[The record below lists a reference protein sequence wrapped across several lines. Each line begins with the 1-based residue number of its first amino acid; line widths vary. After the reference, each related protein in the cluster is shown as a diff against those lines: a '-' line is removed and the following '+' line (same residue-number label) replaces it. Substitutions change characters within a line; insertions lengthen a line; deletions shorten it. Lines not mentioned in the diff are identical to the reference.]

1 MLTEGL
7 MEAIP
12 LVSQGGSNLFEKKVF
27 TTEEKP
33 KDVRHNN
40 ILAAKTL
47 SDIVRTSL
55 GPKGMDKMIK
65 DSKGKVI
72 ITNDGATI
80 VNHLQV
86 LHPTAKMLVETSKAQ
101 DIAAGDGTT
110 SVVVL
115 AGALL
120 GQAQTLLD
128 KNISPTVIADG
139 FTEACNEAQK
149 IIDDLEKKVELTDK
163 DALVQNCITS
173 LSSKVVSNYSEI
185 LAPLAVDAVLKLVK
199 NGEIYHDD
207 IDLKDIRVSKKLGGT
222 IEDTKLVDGIVF
234 TDNKISKAAGG
245 PTKVENPKIGLIQ
258 FTISHPKTDMD
269 STLDIQEYSQM
280 DRVLKEERAY
290 IVKMVK
296 KIKETGCNVLL
307 IQKSI
312 LRDATNDLS
321 LHFLAKAKIM
331 VIKDIEREDVE
342 FICKTLNCKPIAH
355 IDSFTPDKL
364 GTAAKCEE
372 VTLSEGSKVVEI
384 SGVPNE
390 SKTVSILCRGSNQ
403 LVLDETE
410 RSLHDALCVV
420 RSIIKRKAMVPG
432 GSAPETEIAVKLT
445 DLANKTQ
452 GFKSYCLKAFADA
465 LEVIPYTL
473 AENAGL
479 KPVEIVTEL
488 RNKHRKGDKYAGINV
503 KKGIISNMFDEK
515 VIQPSLV
522 TISALKLATEVVRMI
537 LKIDDIVICR

>member
-1 MLTEGL
+1 MDI
-7 MEAIP
+7 IP
-12 LVSQGGSNLFEKKVF
+12 LVNQGGSTNLEKKDF

-47 SDIVRTSL
+47 SDIIRTSL

-120 GQAQTLLD
+120 GQAQVLLD

-149 IIDDLEKKVELTDK
+149 VVSDLEQKVELTNRE
-163 DALVQNCITS
+163 ALVQNCITS

-185 LAPLAVDAVLKLVK
+185 LAPIAVDAVLKLVK

-207 IDLKDIRVSKKLGGT
+207 VDLKDIRVSKKLGGT

-234 TDNKISKAAGG
+234 PDNKISKAAGG
-245 PTKVENPKIGLIQ
+245 PSKIENPKIGLIQ
-258 FTISHPKTDMD
+258 FCISHPKTDMD
-269 STLDIQEYSQM
+269 STLQIQEYSQM

-296 KIKETGCNVLL
+296 KIKATGCNVLL

-312 LRDATNDLS
+312 LRDAVNDLG
-321 LHFLAKAKIM
+321 LHFLAKAHIL
-331 VIKDIEREDVE
+331 VIKEIEREDVE

-355 IDSFTPDKL
+355 IDSFTADKL

-372 VTLSEGSKVVEI
+372 VTLSEGSKIVEI
-384 SGVPNE
+384 TGVPNE
-390 SKTVSILCRGSNQ
+390 AKTVSILCRGSNQ

-410 RSLHDALCVV
+410 RSLHDALCVM

-452 GFKSYCLKAFADA
+452 GFKSYCFKAFAEA

-488 RNKHRKGDKYAGINV
+488 RNKHKNGEKSAGINV

>member
-1 MLTEGL
+1 
-7 MEAIP
+7 MEVIP
-12 LVSQGGSNLFEKKVF
+12 LVNQGGQNPLEKKVF
-27 TTEEKP
+27 KTEEKP
-33 KDVRHNN
+33 KDVLHNN

-47 SDIVRTSL
+47 SDIIRTSL

-120 GQAQTLLD
+120 GQAQALLD
-128 KNISPTVIADG
+128 KNISATVIADG
-139 FTEACNEAQK
+139 FTEACKEAQNV
-149 IIDDLEKKVELTDK
+149 INDLEKKVELTDRE
-163 DALVQNCITS
+163 ALVQNCITS

-199 NGEIYHDD
+199 SGEIYHDD
-207 IDLKDIRVSKKLGGT
+207 VDLKDIRVSKKLGGT
-222 IEDTKLVDGIVF
+222 IEDTKMVDGIVF
-234 TDNKISKAAGG
+234 TENKVSKAAGG
-245 PTKVENPKIGLIQ
+245 PTKIENPKIGLIQ
-258 FTISHPKTDMD
+258 FCISHPKTDMD
-269 STLDIQEYSQM
+269 STLEIQEYSQM

-296 KIKETGCNVLL
+296 KIKATGCNVLL

-312 LRDATNDLS
+312 LRDAINDLG

-355 IDSFTPDKL
+355 IDSFTEDKL

-372 VTLSEGSKVVEI
+372 VTLSEGSKIVEI
-384 SGVPNE
+384 TGISSE
-390 SKTVSILCRGSNQ
+390 SKTVSILCRGSNG

-445 DLANKTQ
+445 ELANKTQ
-452 GFKSYCLKAFADA
+452 GFKSYCFKAFAEA

-488 RNKHRKGDKYAGINV
+488 RNKHKNGEKYAGINV
-503 KKGIISNMFDEK
+503 KKGIISNMFDQK

>member
-1 MLTEGL
+1 
-7 MEAIP
+7 MENIP
-12 LVSQGGSNLFEKKVF
+12 ANNFEKQTF
-27 TTEEKP
+27 SGEEKP

-86 LHPTAKMLVETSKAQ
+86 LHPTAKMLVETSRAQ
-101 DIAAGDGTT
+101 DIEAGDGTT

-120 GQAQTLLD
+120 NQAQILLD

-139 FTEACNEAQK
+139 FTSALNFSEK
-149 IIDDLEKKVELTDK
+149 IIKNIEKSVELTDK
-163 DALVQNCITS
+163 EKLVKNCITS
-173 LSSKVVSNYSEI
+173 LSSKVVSNFSEK
-185 LAPLAVDAVLKLVK
+185 LAPIAVDAVLQLVNNNAMI
-199 NGEIYHDD
+199 NGE

-222 IEDTKLVDGIVF
+222 IEDTQMVEGLVFPNCKVNRTAGG
-234 TDNKISKAAGG
+234 ISKVD
-245 PTKVENPKIGLIQ
+245 KPKIGLVQ
-258 FTISHPKTDMD
+258 FCLSSPKTEMEN
-269 STLDIQEYSQM
+269 SIVVQEYTQM
-280 DRVLKEERAY
+280 DRILKEERAY

-296 KIKETGCNVLL
+296 QIQKTGCNVLL

-312 LRDATNDLS
+312 LREAVSDLA

-331 VIKDIEREDVE
+331 VIRDIEREDVE
-342 FICKTLNCKPIAH
+342 FICKTLQCKPIAH
-355 IDSFTPDKL
+355 IDSFTAEKL
-364 GTAAKCEE
+364 GHAEVCEE
-372 VTLSEGSKVVEI
+372 KVLSDGSKMVQI
-384 SGVPNE
+384 TGVPNN

-420 RSIIKRKAMVPG
+420 RSIIKRKAIIPG
-432 GSAPETEIAVKLT
+432 GGAPEIEIAVNLNNE
-445 DLANKTQ
+445 ANKIT
-452 GFKSYCLKAFADA
+452 GLESYCYKAFAEA

-488 RNKHRKGDKYAGINV
+488 RSKHVAGDPDMGINV
-503 KKGIISNMFDEK
+503 KKGGISNMIEEN
-515 VIQPSLV
+515 VLQPALV
-522 TISALKLATEVVRMI
+522 TSSCLKLATEVVRMI

>member
-1 MLTEGL
+1 MDT
-7 MEAIP
+7 IP
-12 LVSQGGSNLFEKKVF
+12 LVSQGASNSLEKKVF

-120 GQAQTLLD
+120 GQAQVLLD
-128 KNISPTVIADG
+128 KNISPTVIAEG

-149 IIDDLEKKVELTDK
+149 VVDELEKKVELTDR

-185 LAPLAVDAVLKLVK
+185 LAPIAVEAVLKLVK
-199 NGEIYHDD
+199 SGEIYHDD
-207 IDLKDIRVSKKLGGT
+207 VDLKDIRVSKKLGGT

-234 TDNKISKAAGG
+234 TNNKVSKAAGG
-245 PTKVENPKIGLIQ
+245 PSKIENPKIGLIQ
-258 FTISHPKTDMD
+258 FCISHPKTDMD
-269 STLDIQEYSQM
+269 STLEIQEYSQM

-290 IVKMVK
+290 IVKIVK
-296 KIKETGCNVLL
+296 KIKASGCNVLL

-312 LRDATNDLS
+312 LRDATNDLA
-321 LHFLAKAKIM
+321 LHFLAKAHIL

-355 IDSFTPDKL
+355 IDSFTQDKL

-372 VTLSEGSKVVEI
+372 VTLSEGSKIVEI
-384 SGVPNE
+384 TGVPNE
-390 SKTVSILCRGSNQ
+390 AKTVSILCRGSNQ

-410 RSLHDALCVV
+410 RSLHDALCVM

-445 DLANKTQ
+445 ELANKTQ
-452 GFKSYCLKAFADA
+452 GFKSYCYKAFADA

-488 RNKHRKGDKYAGINV
+488 RNKHRNGEKSAGINV

>member
-1 MLTEGL
+1 
-7 MEAIP
+7 MEQIP
-12 LVSQGGSNLFEKKVF
+12 LNQINLDSMEKKVF

-47 SDIVRTSL
+47 SDIIRTSL

-128 KNISPTVIADG
+128 KNISPTVISEG
-139 FTEACNEAQK
+139 FTEACNESQN
-149 IIDDLEKKVELTDK
+149 IIENLEQKVELSDK
-163 DALVQNCITS
+163 DALIQNCITS

-199 NGEIYHDD
+199 SGEIYHDD

-222 IEDTKLVDGIVF
+222 IEDTRIVDGIVF
-234 TDNKISKAAGG
+234 ADNKISKAAGG
-245 PTKVENPKIGLIQ
+245 PSKIENPKIGLIQ
-258 FTISHPKTDMD
+258 FCISHPKTDMD
-269 STLDIQEYSQM
+269 STVEIQEYSQM
-280 DRVLKEERAY
+280 DRILKEERAH

-312 LRDATNDLS
+312 LRDATNDLA
-321 LHFLAKAKIM
+321 LHFLAKAKIL

-355 IDSFTPDKL
+355 IDSFTKEKL

-372 VTLSEGSKVVEI
+372 ITLSEGSKIVEI
-384 SGVPNE
+384 TGVPNE
-390 SKTVSILCRGSNQ
+390 AKTVSILCRGSNQ
-403 LVLDETE
+403 LILDETE

-432 GSAPETEIAVKLT
+432 GSAPETEIAVKLAE
-445 DLANKTQ
+445 LANKTQ

-488 RNKHRKGDKYAGINV
+488 RNKHKNGDKYAGINV
-503 KKGIISNMFDEK
+503 KKGIISNMLDEK

>member
-1 MLTEGL
+1 
-7 MEAIP
+7 MEQIP
-12 LVSQGGSNLFEKKVF
+12 LNQINLDSMEKKVF

-120 GQAQTLLD
+120 GQAQVLLD

-139 FTEACNEAQK
+139 FSEACNEATK
-149 IIDDLEKKVELTDK
+149 VIDEIEIPVKLEDRE
-163 DALVQNCITS
+163 ALVQNCITS

-185 LAPLAVDAVLKLVK
+185 LAPLAVDAVMKLVK
-199 NGEIYHDD
+199 SGDIYHDD
-207 IDLKDIRVSKKLGGT
+207 VDLKDIRVSKKLGGT
-222 IEDTKLVDGIVF
+222 IEDTKMVDGIVF
-234 TDNKISKAAGG
+234 TDNKVSKAAGG
-245 PTKVENPKIGLIQ
+245 PIKVENPKIGMVQ
-258 FTISHPKTDMD
+258 FSIANPKTDMD
-269 STLDIQEYSQM
+269 STLQINDYTQM
-280 DRVLKEERAY
+280 DRVLKQERKH
-290 IVKMVK
+290 ILGMVK
-296 KIKETGCNVLL
+296 KIHATGCNVLL

-312 LRDATNDLS
+312 LRDAVNDLA
-321 LHFLAKAKIM
+321 LHYLAKAKIM

-355 IDSFTPDKL
+355 IDSFTPEKL

-372 VTLSEGSKVVEI
+372 LTLSEGSKIVEI
-384 SGVPNE
+384 TGVPNE
-390 SKTVSILCRGSNQ
+390 AKTVSILCRGSNQ

-420 RSIIKRKAMVPG
+420 RSIIKKKAMVPG

-445 DLANKTQ
+445 NLANETQ
-452 GFKSYCLKAFADA
+452 GFKSYCYKGFADA

-488 RNKHRKGDKYAGINV
+488 RNKHKKGEKNAGINV
-503 KKGIISNMFDEK
+503 KKGIISDMINEK

>member
-1 MLTEGL
+1 M
-7 MEAIP
+7 
-12 LVSQGGSNLFEKKVF
+12 
-27 TTEEKP
+27 
-33 KDVRHNN
+33 
-40 ILAAKTL
+40 
-47 SDIVRTSL
+47 
-55 GPKGMDKMIK
+55 
-65 DSKGKVI
+65 
-72 ITNDGATI
+72 
-80 VNHLQV
+80 
-86 LHPTAKMLVETSKAQ
+86 
-101 DIAAGDGTT
+101 
-110 SVVVL
+110 
-115 AGALL
+115 
-120 GQAQTLLD
+120 
-128 KNISPTVIADG
+128 
-139 FTEACNEAQK
+139 
-149 IIDDLEKKVELTDK
+149 
-163 DALVQNCITS
+163 
-173 LSSKVVSNYSEI
+173 
-185 LAPLAVDAVLKLVK
+185 KLVK
-199 NGEIYHDD
+199 SGDIYHDD
-207 IDLKDIRVSKKLGGT
+207 VDLKDIRVSKKLGGT
-222 IEDTKLVDGIVF
+222 IEDTKMVDGIVF
-234 TDNKISKAAGG
+234 TDNKVSKAAGG

-258 FTISHPKTDMD
+258 FSLANPKTDMD
-269 STLDIQEYSQM
+269 STLQINDYTQM
-280 DRVLKEERAY
+280 DRVLKQERKH
-290 IVKMVK
+290 ILSLVK
-296 KIKETGCNVLL
+296 KIQASGCNVLL

-312 LRDATNDLS
+312 LRDAVNDLA
-321 LHFLAKAKIM
+321 LHYLAKAKIM

-355 IDSFTPDKL
+355 IDSFKPDKL

-384 SGVPNE
+384 TGVPNE

-445 DLANKTQ
+445 NLANETQ
-452 GFKSYCLKAFADA
+452 GFKSYCFKGFADA

-488 RNKHRKGDKYAGINV
+488 RNKHKKGDKNAGINV
-503 KKGIISNMFDEK
+503 KKGIISDMLVEK

>member
-1 MLTEGL
+1 
-7 MEAIP
+7 MEVIP
-12 LVSQGGSNLFEKKVF
+12 LVNQGAQNSLEKKVF
-27 TTEEKP
+27 KTEEKP
-33 KDVRHNN
+33 KDVLHNN

-47 SDIVRTSL
+47 SDIIRTSL

-120 GQAQTLLD
+120 GQAQVLLD
-128 KNISPTVIADG
+128 KNISATVIADG
-139 FTEACNEAQK
+139 FTEACKEAENV
-149 IIDDLEKKVELTDK
+149 INDLEKKVELTDRE
-163 DALVQNCITS
+163 ALVQNCITS

-199 NGEIYHDD
+199 SGEIYHDD
-207 IDLKDIRVSKKLGGT
+207 VDLKDIRVSKKLGGT
-222 IEDTKLVDGIVF
+222 IEDTKMVDGIVF
-234 TDNKISKAAGG
+234 TENKVSKAAGG
-245 PTKVENPKIGLIQ
+245 PTKIENPKIGLIQ
-258 FTISHPKTDMD
+258 FCISHPKTDMD
-269 STLDIQEYSQM
+269 STLEIQEYSQM

-296 KIKETGCNVLL
+296 KIKATGCNVLL

-312 LRDATNDLS
+312 LRDAINDLG

-355 IDSFTPDKL
+355 IDSFTEDKL

-372 VTLSEGSKVVEI
+372 VTLSEGSKIVEI
-384 SGVPNE
+384 TGISSE
-390 SKTVSILCRGSNQ
+390 SKTVSILCRGSNG

-445 DLANKTQ
+445 ELANKTQ
-452 GFKSYCLKAFADA
+452 GFKSYCFKAFAEA

-488 RNKHRKGDKYAGINV
+488 RNKHKNGEKYAGINV
-503 KKGIISNMFDEK
+503 KKGIISNMFDQK

>member
-1 MLTEGL
+1 
-7 MEAIP
+7 METIP
-12 LVSQGGSNLFEKKVF
+12 LVNPGGSNPYEKKVF
-27 TTEEKP
+27 RTEEKP

-47 SDIVRTSL
+47 SDIIRTSL
-55 GPKGMDKMIK
+55 GPIGMVKMIK

-139 FTEACNEAQK
+139 FSEACNEAQK
-149 IIDDLEKKVELTDK
+149 VIDELEKKVELTDK
-163 DALVQNCITS
+163 EALTQNCITS
-173 LSSKVVSNYSEI
+173 LSSKVVSNYSEV
-185 LAPLAVDAVLKLVK
+185 LAPLAVEAVLKLVK

-207 IDLKDIRVSKKLGGT
+207 VDLKDIKVSKKLGGT
-222 IEDTKLVDGIVF
+222 IEDTKIVEGIVF
-234 TDNKISKAAGG
+234 PSNKVSKAAGG
-245 PTKVENPKIGLIQ
+245 PTKIENPKIGLIQ
-258 FTISHPKTDMD
+258 FCLSNPKTDMD
-269 STLDIQEYSQM
+269 STLEIQEYSQM

-296 KIKETGCNVLL
+296 KIKATGCNVLL

-312 LRDATNDLS
+312 LRDATNDLA
-321 LHFLAKAKIM
+321 LHFLAKAKIL

-355 IDSFTPDKL
+355 IDSFTPEKL
-364 GTAAKCEE
+364 GSAAKCEE
-372 VTLSEGSKVVEI
+372 VTLSEGSKIVEI
-384 SGVPNE
+384 TGVSNE
-390 SKTVSILCRGSNQ
+390 AKTVSILCRGSNQ
-403 LVLDETE
+403 LILDETE

-445 DLANKTQ
+445 ELANKTQ
-452 GFKSYCLKAFADA
+452 GFKSYCFKAFSDA

-488 RNKHRKGDKYAGINV
+488 RNKHRNGDKYAGINV

>member
-1 MLTEGL
+1 MDP
-7 MEAIP
+7 IP
-12 LVSQGGSNLFEKKVF
+12 LVNVSQGGNNPFEKKVF

-65 DSKGKVI
+65 DAKGKVI

-110 SVVVL
+110 SVVIL

-120 GQAQTLLD
+120 GQAQILLD

-139 FTEACNEAQK
+139 FTDACNEAQK

-173 LSSKVVSNYSEI
+173 LSSKVVSNYSEV
-185 LAPLAVDAVLKLVK
+185 LAPLAVEAVLKLVK
-199 NGEIYHDD
+199 SGEIYHDD
-207 IDLKDIRVSKKLGGT
+207 VDLKDIRVSKKLGGT
-222 IEDTKLVDGIVF
+222 IEDTKMVDGIVF

-245 PTKVENPKIGLIQ
+245 PSKIENPKIGLIQ
-258 FTISHPKTDMD
+258 FCINHPKTDMD
-269 STLDIQEYSQM
+269 STLEIQEYSQM
-280 DRVLKEERAY
+280 DRVLKEERAH

-312 LRDATNDLS
+312 LRDAVNDLA
-321 LHFLAKAKIM
+321 LHFLAKAKIL
-331 VIKDIEREDVE
+331 VIKDVEREDVE

-355 IDSFTPDKL
+355 IDSFTPEKL

-372 VTLSEGSKVVEI
+372 VTLSEGSKIIEI
-384 SGVPNE
+384 TGVPNE
-390 SKTVSILCRGSNQ
+390 AKTVSILCRGSNQ

-432 GSAPETEIAVKLT
+432 GSAPETEIAVKLAE
-445 DLANKTQ
+445 LANKTQ

-488 RNKHRKGDKYAGINV
+488 RNKHKNGDKFAGINV

>member
-1 MLTEGL
+1 MDT
-7 MEAIP
+7 IP
-12 LVSQGGSNLFEKKVF
+12 LVNVSQGGNNPFEKKVF

-65 DSKGKVI
+65 DAKGKVI

-110 SVVVL
+110 SVVIL

-120 GQAQTLLD
+120 GQAQILLD

-139 FTEACNEAQK
+139 FTDACNEAQK

-163 DALVQNCITS
+163 EALVQNCITS
-173 LSSKVVSNYSEI
+173 LSSKVVSNYSEV
-185 LAPLAVDAVLKLVK
+185 LAPLAVEAVLKLVK
-199 NGEIYHDD
+199 SGEIYHDD
-207 IDLKDIRVSKKLGGT
+207 VDLKDIRVSKKLGGT
-222 IEDTKLVDGIVF
+222 IEDTKMVDGIVF

-245 PTKVENPKIGLIQ
+245 PSKIENPKIGLIQ
-258 FTISHPKTDMD
+258 FCINHPKTDMD
-269 STLDIQEYSQM
+269 STLEIQEYSQM
-280 DRVLKEERAY
+280 DRVLKEERAH

-312 LRDATNDLS
+312 LRDAVNDLA
-321 LHFLAKAKIM
+321 LHFLAKAKIL
-331 VIKDIEREDVE
+331 VIKDVEREDVE

-355 IDSFTPDKL
+355 IDSFTPEKL

-372 VTLSEGSKVVEI
+372 VTLSEGSKIIEI
-384 SGVPNE
+384 TGVPNE
-390 SKTVSILCRGSNQ
+390 AKTVSILCRGSNQ

-432 GSAPETEIAVKLT
+432 GSAPETEIAVKLAE
-445 DLANKTQ
+445 LANKTQ

-488 RNKHRKGDKYAGINV
+488 RNKHKNGEKFAGINV

>member
-1 MLTEGL
+1 
-7 MEAIP
+7 MEQIP
-12 LVSQGGSNLFEKKVF
+12 LNQINLNSMEKKVF

-120 GQAQTLLD
+120 GQAQVLLD

-139 FTEACNEAQK
+139 FSEACNEATK
-149 IIDDLEKKVELTDK
+149 VIDEIEIPVKLEDRE
-163 DALVQNCITS
+163 ALVQNCITS

-185 LAPLAVDAVLKLVK
+185 LAPLAVDAVMKLVK
-199 NGEIYHDD
+199 SGDIYHDD
-207 IDLKDIRVSKKLGGT
+207 VDLKDIRVSKKLGGT
-222 IEDTKLVDGIVF
+222 IEDTKMVDGIVF
-234 TDNKISKAAGG
+234 TDNKVSKAAGG
-245 PTKVENPKIGLIQ
+245 PIKVENPKIGMVQ
-258 FTISHPKTDMD
+258 FSIANPKTDMD
-269 STLDIQEYSQM
+269 STLQINDYTQM
-280 DRVLKEERAY
+280 DRVLKQERKH
-290 IVKMVK
+290 ILGMVK
-296 KIKETGCNVLL
+296 KIHATGCNVLL

-312 LRDATNDLS
+312 LRDAVNDLA
-321 LHFLAKAKIM
+321 LHYLAKAKIM

-355 IDSFTPDKL
+355 IDSFTPEKL

-372 VTLSEGSKVVEI
+372 VTLSEGSKIVEI
-384 SGVPNE
+384 TGVPNE
-390 SKTVSILCRGSNQ
+390 AKTVSILCRGSNQ

-420 RSIIKRKAMVPG
+420 RSIIKKKAMVPG

-445 DLANKTQ
+445 NLANETQ
-452 GFKSYCLKAFADA
+452 GFKSYCYKGFADA

-488 RNKHRKGDKYAGINV
+488 RNKHKKGEKNAGINV
-503 KKGIISNMFDEK
+503 KKGIISDMINEK

>member
-1 MLTEGL
+1 

>member
-1 MLTEGL
+1 

-258 FTISHPKTDMD
+258 FSISHPKTDMD

-384 SGVPNE
+384 SGIPNE

-488 RNKHRKGDKYAGINV
+488 RNKHRKGEKYAGINV

>member
-1 MLTEGL
+1 MDT
-7 MEAIP
+7 IP
-12 LVSQGGSNLFEKKVF
+12 LVAPNTNQFEKKVF

-47 SDIVRTSL
+47 SDIIRTSL

-128 KNISPTVIADG
+128 KNISPTVISEG
-139 FTEACNEAQK
+139 FTEACNESQNIIENLEQK
-149 IIDDLEKKVELTDK
+149 VKLSDK
-163 DALVQNCITS
+163 DALIQNCITS

-199 NGEIYHDD
+199 SGEIYHDD

-222 IEDTKLVDGIVF
+222 IEDTRIVDGIVF
-234 TDNKISKAAGG
+234 ADNKISKAAGG
-245 PTKVENPKIGLIQ
+245 PSKIENPKIGLIQ
-258 FTISHPKTDMD
+258 FCISHPKTDMD
-269 STLDIQEYSQM
+269 STVEIQEYSQM
-280 DRVLKEERAY
+280 DRILKEERAH

-312 LRDATNDLS
+312 LRDATNDLA
-321 LHFLAKAKIM
+321 LHFLAKAKIL

-355 IDSFTPDKL
+355 IDSFTKEKL

-372 VTLSEGSKVVEI
+372 ITLSEGSKIVEI
-384 SGVPNE
+384 TGVPNE
-390 SKTVSILCRGSNQ
+390 AKTVSILCRGSNQ
-403 LVLDETE
+403 LILDETE

-432 GSAPETEIAVKLT
+432 GSAPETEIAVKLAE
-445 DLANKTQ
+445 LANKTQ

-488 RNKHRKGDKYAGINV
+488 RNKHKNGDKYAGINV
-503 KKGIISNMFDEK
+503 KKGIISNMLDEK

>member
-1 MLTEGL
+1 MYT
-7 MEAIP
+7 IP
-12 LVSQGGSNLFEKKVF
+12 LVAPNTNLFEKKVF

-47 SDIVRTSL
+47 SDIIRTSL

-128 KNISPTVIADG
+128 KNISPTVISEG
-139 FTEACNEAQK
+139 FTEACNESQN
-149 IIDDLEKKVELTDK
+149 IIENLEQKVELSDK
-163 DALVQNCITS
+163 DALIQNCITS

-207 IDLKDIRVSKKLGGT
+207 VDLKDIRVSKKLGGT
-222 IEDTKLVDGIVF
+222 IEDTRIVDGIVF
-234 TDNKISKAAGG
+234 ADNKISKAAGG
-245 PTKVENPKIGLIQ
+245 PSKIENPKIGLIQ
-258 FTISHPKTDMD
+258 FCISHPKTDMD
-269 STLDIQEYSQM
+269 STVEIQEYSQM
-280 DRVLKEERAY
+280 DRILKEERAH

-312 LRDATNDLS
+312 LRDATNDLA
-321 LHFLAKAKIM
+321 LHFLAKAKIL

-355 IDSFTPDKL
+355 IDSFTKEKL

-372 VTLSEGSKVVEI
+372 VTLSEGSKIVEI
-384 SGVPNE
+384 TGVPNE
-390 SKTVSILCRGSNQ
+390 AKTVSILCRGSNQ
-403 LVLDETE
+403 LILDETE

-432 GSAPETEIAVKLT
+432 GSAPETEIAVKLAE
-445 DLANKTQ
+445 LANKTQ

-488 RNKHRKGDKYAGINV
+488 RNKHKNGDKYAGINV
-503 KKGIISNMFDEK
+503 KKGIISNMLNEK

>member
-1 MLTEGL
+1 MDT
-7 MEAIP
+7 IP
-12 LVSQGGSNLFEKKVF
+12 LVSVPQGGNNPFEKKVF

-65 DSKGKVI
+65 DAKGKVI

-110 SVVVL
+110 SVVIL

-120 GQAQTLLD
+120 GQAQILLD

-139 FTEACNEAQK
+139 FTDACNEAQK

-163 DALVQNCITS
+163 EALVQNCITS

-199 NGEIYHDD
+199 NGEIFHDD
-207 IDLKDIRVSKKLGGT
+207 VDLKDIRVSKKLGGT
-222 IEDTKLVDGIVF
+222 IEDTKMVDGIVF
-234 TDNKISKAAGG
+234 TDNKVSKAAGG
-245 PTKVENPKIGLIQ
+245 PSKIENPKIGLIQ
-258 FTISHPKTDMD
+258 FCISHPKTDMD
-269 STLDIQEYSQM
+269 STLEIQEYSQM
-280 DRVLKEERAY
+280 DRVLKEERAH

-312 LRDATNDLS
+312 LRDAVNDLA
-321 LHFLAKAKIM
+321 LHFLAKAKIL
-331 VIKDIEREDVE
+331 VIKDVEREDVE

-355 IDSFTPDKL
+355 IDSFTPEKL

-372 VTLSEGSKVVEI
+372 VTLSEGSKIVEI
-384 SGVPNE
+384 TGVPNE
-390 SKTVSILCRGSNQ
+390 AKTVSILCRGSNQ

-432 GSAPETEIAVKLT
+432 GSAPETEIAVKLAE
-445 DLANKTQ
+445 LANKTQ

-479 KPVEIVTEL
+479 KPVEMVTEL
-488 RNKHRKGDKYAGINV
+488 RNKHKNGDKYAGINV

>member
-1 MLTEGL
+1 MDP
-7 MEAIP
+7 IP
-12 LVSQGGSNLFEKKVF
+12 LVNVSQGGNNPFEKKVF

-65 DSKGKVI
+65 DAKGKVI

-110 SVVVL
+110 SVVIL

-120 GQAQTLLD
+120 GQAQILLD

-139 FTEACNEAQK
+139 FTDACNEAQK

-199 NGEIYHDD
+199 NGEIYYDD
-207 IDLKDIRVSKKLGGT
+207 VDLKDIRVSKKLGGT
-222 IEDTKLVDGIVF
+222 IEDTKMVDGIVF

-245 PTKVENPKIGLIQ
+245 PSKIENPKIGLIQ
-258 FTISHPKTDMD
+258 FCINHPKTDMD
-269 STLDIQEYSQM
+269 STLEIQEYSQM
-280 DRVLKEERAY
+280 DRVLKEERAH

-312 LRDATNDLS
+312 LRDAVNDLA
-321 LHFLAKAKIM
+321 LHFLAKAKIL
-331 VIKDIEREDVE
+331 VIKDVEREDVE

-355 IDSFTPDKL
+355 IDSFTPEKL

-372 VTLSEGSKVVEI
+372 VTLSEGSKIIEI
-384 SGVPNE
+384 TGVPNE
-390 SKTVSILCRGSNQ
+390 AKTVSILCRGSNQ

-432 GSAPETEIAVKLT
+432 GSAPETEIAVKLAE
-445 DLANKTQ
+445 LANKTQ

-479 KPVEIVTEL
+479 KPVEIVT
-488 RNKHRKGDKYAGINV
+488 
-503 KKGIISNMFDEK
+503 
-515 VIQPSLV
+515 
-522 TISALKLATEVVRMI
+522 
-537 LKIDDIVICR
+537 

>member
-1 MLTEGL
+1 MDT
-7 MEAIP
+7 IP
-12 LVSQGGSNLFEKKVF
+12 LVSQISPNSLEKKVF
-27 TTEEKP
+27 KTEEKP
-33 KDVRHNN
+33 KDVLHNN

-47 SDIVRTSL
+47 SDIIRTSL

-120 GQAQTLLD
+120 GQAQALLD

-139 FTEACNEAQK
+139 FNEACNEAQK
-149 IIDDLEKKVELTDK
+149 VIDGLEKKVELSDK
-163 DALVQNCITS
+163 EALVQNCITS

-199 NGEIYHDD
+199 SGEIYHDD
-207 IDLKDIRVSKKLGGT
+207 VDLKDIRVSKKLGGT
-222 IEDTKLVDGIVF
+222 IEDTKMVDGIVF
-234 TDNKISKAAGG
+234 TDNKVSKAAGG
-245 PTKVENPKIGLIQ
+245 PTKIENPKIGLIQ
-258 FTISHPKTDMD
+258 FCISHPKTDMD
-269 STLDIQEYSQM
+269 STLEIQEYSQM

-290 IVKMVK
+290 ILNIVK
-296 KIKETGCNVLL
+296 KIKASGCNVLL

-312 LRDATNDLS
+312 LRDAVNDLG

-372 VTLSEGSKVVEI
+372 VTLSEGSKIVEI
-384 SGVPNE
+384 LGVSNE

-432 GSAPETEIAVKLT
+432 GSAPETEIAVKL
-445 DLANKTQ
+445 DEIANKTQ
-452 GFKSYCLKAFADA
+452 GFKSYCLKAFSEA

-488 RNKHRKGDKYAGINV
+488 RNKHKNGDKYAGINV
-503 KKGIISNMFDEK
+503 KKGIISNMFEEK

>member
-1 MLTEGL
+1 MDT
-7 MEAIP
+7 IP
-12 LVSQGGSNLFEKKVF
+12 LVNVSQGGNNPFEKKVF

-65 DSKGKVI
+65 DAKGKVI

-110 SVVVL
+110 SVVIL

-120 GQAQTLLD
+120 GQAQILLD

-139 FTEACNEAQK
+139 FTDACNEAQK

-163 DALVQNCITS
+163 EALVQNCITS
-173 LSSKVVSNYSEI
+173 LSSKVVSNYSEV

-199 NGEIYHDD
+199 SGEIYHDD
-207 IDLKDIRVSKKLGGT
+207 VDLKDIRVSKKLGGT
-222 IEDTKLVDGIVF
+222 IEDTKMVDGIVF

-245 PTKVENPKIGLIQ
+245 PSKIENPKIGLIQ
-258 FTISHPKTDMD
+258 FCINHPKTDMD
-269 STLDIQEYSQM
+269 STLEIQEYSQM
-280 DRVLKEERAY
+280 DRVLKEERAH

-312 LRDATNDLS
+312 LRDAVNDLA
-321 LHFLAKAKIM
+321 LHFLAKAKIL
-331 VIKDIEREDVE
+331 VIKDVEREDVE

-355 IDSFTPDKL
+355 IDSFTPEKL

-372 VTLSEGSKVVEI
+372 VTLSEGSKIIEI
-384 SGVPNE
+384 TGVPNE
-390 SKTVSILCRGSNQ
+390 AKTVSILCRGSNQ

-432 GSAPETEIAVKLT
+432 GSAPETEIAVKLAE
-445 DLANKTQ
+445 LANKTQ

-488 RNKHRKGDKYAGINV
+488 RNKHKNGDKFAGINV